1 MSRVSSLWTPE
12 PFLTVR
18 GAADNVVDMA
28 VTRTR
33 VPFAEAARTLLRD
46 TLLDAA
52 SDLLREHAWAELKMA
67 DIAKTAG
74 VSRQT
79 LYKEFGSRQAFAQAY
94 IVREAGVFLTSV
106 EDAVAEHLD
115 DPRQAVNAA
124 IGVFLTAAAEEP
136 LIKAIVAGDDADG
149 LLSLVTNHA
158 GPVLAGATERLAAFL
173 VANWPGSPA
182 AKLELVAKSMVRL
195 AVSYAASPD
204 GTPAETAAAMAEVL
218 GPYLDEVVGPR

>member
-1 MSRVSSLWTPE
+1 MSAV
-12 PFLTVR
+12 LTLR
-18 GAADNVVDMA
+18 TGADNVTDMA
-28 VTRTR
+28 VTKTR

-67 DIAKTAG
+67 DIARTAG

-94 IVREAGVFLTSV
+94 IVREAGVFLTAV
-106 EDAVAEHLD
+106 ESAVAQHLD
-115 DPRQAVNAA
+115 DPRQAVSAA
-124 IGVFLTAAAEEP
+124 ISVFLTAAAEEP

-158 GPVLAGATERLAAFL
+158 GPVLSGASERLAAFL
-173 VANWPGSPA
+173 IAHWPDAPA
-182 AKLELVAKSMVRL
+182 AKLELVAKYMVRL
-195 AVSYAASPD
+195 AVSFAASPE
-204 GTPAETAAAMAEVL
+204 GTPAETAAAMADVL
-218 GPYLDEVVGPR
+218 GPFLDEVVGPR